1 MALLS
6 WSNQYLIGND
16 LIDAE
21 HEELFRLIND
31 FHSRWLDA
39 HNRQDIAKVFNQLV
53 VYAEMHF
60 QHEEKIMEDAGYPKL
75 AEHQQIHE
83 TMIETIF
90 QLQKSY
96 EEANLHLE
104 MNTMK
109 FVKSWLVGH
118 ILENDYVF
126 RDFLSRRKTS
136 TAMSTDESSHDTPT
150 IEGATDVS

>member
-16 LIDAE
+16 LIDTE
-21 HEELFRLIND
+21 HEELFRLVND
-31 FHSRWLDA
+31 FHNRWLEA

-53 VYAEMHF
+53 VYAETHF
-60 QHEEKIMEDAGYPKL
+60 RHEETIMEDAGYPRL

-83 TMIETIF
+83 DMIDTIF

-96 EEANLHLE
+96 EEANLRLE
-104 MNTMK
+104 MDAMK

-118 ILENDYVF
+118 ILENDYLF
-126 RDFLSRRKTS
+126 RDFLARKKS
-136 TAMSTDESSHDTPT
+136 SDEA
-150 IEGATDVS
+150 ATL